1 MVRENYVLI
10 LDDDRKISD
19 AIQTY
24 LESDKSDVKI
34 KVFKAETPAIAF
46 QIMNE
51 NNIDVI
57 FLDIYLKEDNGFD
70 ILKKIKSDYE
80 NIEIIMISGI
90 KSVGN
95 IVESI
100 KFGAIDYIE
109 KPFDYT
115 KIISSFEKAILNKK
129 KFDRINMKSKVF
141 LDEMK
146 NTSETEIIFG
156 SKKMESIIHDIQKV
170 AQQNTI
176 VLIRG
181 ESGTGKELIARV
193 IHYSSFRKNG
203 IFHSLNISSLSD
215 SLFESELFGYT
226 KGAFTDAKKHKQG
239 WFKKAHGGTLF
250 LDEIGDLSL
259 ESQKKL
265 LRVISENTIIPVG
278 STEPI
283 KIDVRLI
290 TATNRD
296 LEKLMKLEKFRLDL
310 YHRLKVFE
318 ITLPPLRDRKE
329 DIPILIK
336 HFTKT
341 ISKKMNKKNIQID
354 ADIYTKLK
362 EYPFPGNVRELKN
375 MVEKAIILCENNRL
389 KCKDFPISKIEIAS
403 CEECI
408 NLNLK
413 DNEKELI
420 EKALKSTNH
429 VGVKAAKLLGIL
441 PDALYRRIDKL
452 MPKKK
457 KKRIKRK

>member
-156 SKKMESIIHDIQKV
+156 SK
-170 AQQNTI
+170 
-176 VLIRG
+176 
-181 ESGTGKELIARV
+181 
-193 IHYSSFRKNG
+193 
-203 IFHSLNISSLSD
+203 NI
-215 SLFESELFGYT
+215 E
-226 KGAFTDAKKHKQG
+226 
-239 WFKKAHGGTLF
+239 
-250 LDEIGDLSL
+250 
-259 ESQKKL
+259 
-265 LRVISENTIIPVG
+265 
-278 STEPI
+278 
-283 KIDVRLI
+283 
-290 TATNRD
+290 
-296 LEKLMKLEKFRLDL
+296 
-310 YHRLKVFE
+310 
-318 ITLPPLRDRKE
+318 
-329 DIPILIK
+329 
-336 HFTKT
+336 
-341 ISKKMNKKNIQID
+341 
-354 ADIYTKLK
+354 
-362 EYPFPGNVRELKN
+362 
-375 MVEKAIILCENNRL
+375 
-389 KCKDFPISKIEIAS
+389 
-403 CEECI
+403 
-408 NLNLK
+408 
-413 DNEKELI
+413 
-420 EKALKSTNH
+420 
-429 VGVKAAKLLGIL
+429 
-441 PDALYRRIDKL
+441 
-452 MPKKK
+452 
-457 KKRIKRK
+457 